1 MRRIVLGLVA
11 VLAATLFTV
20 PTARAQQADDTVA
33 VPDAS
38 TTFAAESAC
47 ITAALD
53 AGASP
58 AAAAGDCLDDTWTA
72 SASTTDA
79 ASCVHSVQTPW
90 KFTIGVISW
99 GSLIICDAGFVGGGA
114 GTLYWNGLPVAAA
127 AGPSVIPGGAL
138 QFFTTFSPCVLT
150 GSYRSSV
157 LSTAVTTTGGV
168 VTMGSNASSVAF
180 IACP

>member
-1 MRRIVLGLVA
+1 MRRIVLGVVA
-11 VLAATLFTV
+11 VLAATLLTV
-20 PTARAQQADDTVA
+20 PAARAQQAADTTA

-38 TTFAAESAC
+38 TAFAAEDAC

-58 AAAAGDCLDDTWTA
+58 AAAAGDCLDETWTVRA
-72 SASTTDA
+72 SATD

-90 KFTIGVISW
+90 KYTIGVISW
-99 GSLIICDAGFVGGGA
+99 GSLIICNVGFVGAGA
-114 GTLYWNGLPVAAA
+114 GTLYWNGLPVSAG
-127 AGPSVIPGGAL
+127 AGPSAIPGSAI
-138 QFFTTFSPCVLT
+138 QFFTTYSPCALT
-150 GSYRSSV
+150 GNYQSSV
-157 LSTAVTTTGGV
+157 LSTAVTINGSV